1 MSVAASRQAAATGFR
16 PVLVGGEHDAASGA
30 SALPPRLL
38 RDIAERAERHD
49 REGSFPH
56 RNLADLHAAAITAL
70 TVPRSAGGGGAMLSE
85 ARDVVGRIAEADP
98 STALVL
104 AMQFVHHAGIAGS
117 TTWPAH
123 LRHLVQRS
131 AVESGALL
139 NILRVEP
146 ELGSPA
152 RGGLPATTAQ
162 ASGDGWRLTG
172 RKIYSTGA
180 PGLTWGL
187 VWAKTDEAEAR
198 VGLFLVPMRAP
209 GLRIEETWDQ
219 LGMRASG
226 SHDVVLDDVA
236 IPPDHA
242 VDVRVPA
249 AWGGQDPL
257 YLAWN
262 TTLIAA
268 VYDGV
273 ARAAQAWFIA
283 FLKDRAPSNLGAP
296 LAQLPRFQD
305 IVGEN
310 ERLLLVNER
319 LLAAASRAVD
329 EGRPSTAG
337 ESGFT
342 KLTVTENAI
351 TVVQRAV
358 EAAGNPG
365 LSRAN
370 PLERHLRDVLCAR
383 VHTPQGDSVRLAAG
397 RLALGL

>member
-1 MSVAASRQAAATGFR
+1 MSASRHAAATGFR
-16 PVLVGGEHDAASGA
+16 PVLVGGEHDPASGA
-30 SALPPRLL
+30 PALSPPRLL
-38 RDIAERAERHD
+38 RDIAERAGRHD
-49 REGSFPH
+49 GDGSFPH
-56 RNLADLHAAAITAL
+56 QNFADLHAAAITAL
-70 TVPRSAGGGGAMLSE
+70 TVPRPAGGGGATLSE
-85 ARDVVGRIAEADP
+85 ARDVVGRIAQVDP

-104 AMQFVHHAGIAGS
+104 AMQFVHHSGIAGS
-117 TTWPAH
+117 TAWPAH

-131 AVESGALL
+131 AVEAGALL

-152 RGGLPATTAQ
+152 RGGLPATTAR

-236 IPPDHA
+236 VPQDHA
-242 VDVRVPA
+242 VDVRATA
-249 AWGGQDPL
+249 AWGSQDLL

-296 LAQLPRFQD
+296 LAQLPRFQEV
-305 IVGEN
+305 VGEN

-319 LLAAASRAVD
+319 LLAVASRAAD
-329 EGRPSTAG
+329 EGRPSSAS

-342 KLTVTENAI
+342 KLTVTETAI
-351 TVVQRAV
+351 QVVQRAV

-383 VHTPQGDSVRLAAG
+383 IHTPQGDSVRLAAG

>member
-1 MSVAASRQAAATGFR
+1 MSTSRQAAATAFR
-16 PVLVGGEHDAASGA
+16 PVLVEGGE
-30 SALPPRLL
+30 SAPPNAPALSAQLL
-38 RDIAERAERHD
+38 RDLAGRAERHD
-49 REGSFPH
+49 RDGSFPH
-56 RNLADLHAAAITAL
+56 QNFADLRAAGLIAL
-70 TVPRSAGGGGAMLSE
+70 TVPRSAGGGGATLSH
-85 ARDVVGRIAEADP
+85 ARDVVGKVAQADP

-104 AMQFVHHAGIAGS
+104 AMQFVHHASLAGS
-117 TTWPAH
+117 TAWPAH
-123 LRHLVQRS
+123 LRDLVQRS
-131 AVESGALL
+131 AVETGALL
-139 NILRVEP
+139 NVLRVEP

-152 RGGLPATTAQ
+152 RGGLPATIAR
-162 ASGDGWRLTG
+162 ASGDGWRLSG

-187 VWAKTDEAEAR
+187 VWAKTDEAEPH
-198 VGLFLVPMRAP
+198 VGLFLVPMTVP
-209 GLRIEETWDQ
+209 GLRVEETWDQ

-236 IPPDHA
+236 VPLDHA
-242 VDVRVPA
+242 VDVRAPA
-249 AWGGQDPL
+249 AWGSPDPL

-273 ARAAQAWFIA
+273 ARAAQAWLIA
-283 FLKDRAPSNLGAP
+283 FLKDRVPSNLGAP

-305 IVGEN
+305 SVGES

-319 LLAAASRAVD
+319 LLAAAVYAAD
-329 EGRPSTAG
+329 EGRPASAS

-342 KLTVTENAI
+342 KLTVTETAI
-351 TVVQRAV
+351 QVVQRAV

-370 PLERHLRDVLCAR
+370 PLERHLRNVLCAR
-383 VHTPQGDSVRLAAG
+383 VHTPQGDSVRLSAG
-397 RLALGL
+397 RLALDL